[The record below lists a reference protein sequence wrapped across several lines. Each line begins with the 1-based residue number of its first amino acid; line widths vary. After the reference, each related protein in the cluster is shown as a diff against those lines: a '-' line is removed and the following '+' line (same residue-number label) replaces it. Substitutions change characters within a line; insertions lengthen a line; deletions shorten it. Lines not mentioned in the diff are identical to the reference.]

1 MTNILLQN
9 VSLYYP
15 SNRKNISLR
24 KKIINSAFG
33 KNIKDNHI
41 EALSNINLHLNEGI
55 YGLYG
60 ANGSG
65 KTTLLKILAKIYE
78 PTFGNV
84 NITGSVTSL
93 INIHFGFT
101 EELSGLE
108 NIELKLILSG
118 VPYREINYLSKKI
131 ANDCGLEE
139 YLNLPLRTY
148 SSGMRFRLA
157 FFIAKYLNS
166 DILLMDEWIGTGDEK
181 LRNIV
186 DNIINEKISQSKIT
200 VIASHNL
207 ERLKKICVKIFY
219 LENGKILS

>member
-9 VSLYYP
+9 VTLHYP
-15 SNRKNISLR
+15 SNNKNISFR

-33 KNIKDNHI
+33 KNIKDDHI
-41 EALSNINLHLNEGI
+41 EALSNINLELNEGI

-60 ANGSG
+60 PNGSG
-65 KTTLLKILAKIYE
+65 KTSLLKILAKIYE
-78 PTFGNV
+78 PTIGNV
-84 NITGSVTSL
+84 NIAGSVTSL

-108 NIELKLILSG
+108 NIELKLILYE
-118 VPYREINYLSKKI
+118 VPYIQIKDLSSRI

-139 YLNLPLRTY
+139 YLKLPLRTY
-148 SSGMRFRLA
+148 SSGMKFRLA

-166 DILLMDEWIGTGDEK
+166 DILLMDEWFGTGDEK

-186 DNIINEKISQSKIT
+186 DDIINEKISKSKIT
-200 VIASHNL
+200 IIASHNL
-207 ERLKKICVKIFY
+207 EKLKKICTKIFY
-219 LENGKILS
+219 LENGVIL

>member
-1 MTNILLQN
+1 MTNILLKN
-9 VSLYYP
+9 VSLNYP

-24 KKIINSAFG
+24 KEIINSAFG

-41 EALSNINLHLNEGI
+41 EALSDINLQLNEGI

-60 ANGSG
+60 PNGSG
-65 KTTLLKILAKIYE
+65 KTSLLKILAQIYE

-118 VPYREINYLSKKI
+118 VPYREINNLSKKI

-157 FFIAKYLNS
+157 LFIAKYLNS

-200 VIASHNL
+200 VIASHNI